1 MDIQIYAIHV
11 VPFVII
17 VYFAFVLFLHPPK
30 AVILA
35 SLAGGLVMAV
45 INALAD
51 LLAYYAS
58 WWHYTASG
66 LILQLPLPFYLT
78 PMLIYGGVAYML
90 VWRFGGAGQ
99 AQGPRLSTQPPLVP
113 TREARFGG
121 AGQAQG
127 PHLSTTPPLVP
138 TQEARGEGR
147 GRWLA
152 LAFLVGVP
160 LLGFA
165 RDLLDAEVTH
175 ASYLVWD
182 STLAG
187 PIDFVLW
194 LAMFYAGYAVFR
206 LMLRNHPARQ
216 SAYPVSGKKNS
227 G

>member
-1 MDIQIYAIHV
+1 MAARIFWELFSRSPTVTFICASATRSGRIFMRGVLSQRLSRALMDILIYAIHV

-17 VYFAFVLFLHPPK
+17 VYFAFDLFLHPPK

-113 TREARFGG
+113 TQEARFGG
-121 AGQAQG
+121 VGQAQG
-127 PHLSTTPPLVP
+127 PTLSSKL
-138 TQEARGEGR
+138 
-147 GRWLA
+147 
-152 LAFLVGVP
+152 
-160 LLGFA
+160 
-165 RDLLDAEVTH
+165 
-175 ASYLVWD
+175 
-182 STLAG
+182 
-187 PIDFVLW
+187 
-194 LAMFYAGYAVFR
+194 
-206 LMLRNHPARQ
+206 
-216 SAYPVSGKKNS
+216 
-227 G
+227 

>member
-17 VYFAFVLFLHPPK
+17 VYFAFVLFLRPPK

-35 SLAGGLVMAV
+35 SLVGGLVMAV

-51 LLAYYAS
+51 LLAYNAS

-90 VWRFGGAGQ
+90 IWRFGGTGQ
-99 AQGPRLSTQPPLVP
+99 ARGPLPSTQPPLVP
-113 TREARFGG
+113 TQETGG
-121 AGQAQG
+121 
-127 PHLSTTPPLVP
+127 
-138 TQEARGEGR
+138 RW
-147 GRWLA
+147 RWLA

-160 LLGFA
+160 LIGFG
-165 RDLLDAEVTH
+165 RDLLNAEVTH

-182 STLAG
+182 SALAG

-194 LAMFYAGYAVFR
+194 LGMFYAGYAVFR
-206 LMLRNHPARQ
+206 LMLPGHPLKQRV
-216 SAYPVSGKKNS
+216 YPVQGEKNS